1 MEILEYDD
9 MTIGGF
15 IRGRREQMK
24 LSRNELSRRSY
35 VSRTALEN
43 YESGVTT
50 PSIQTLRKLL
60 KTLGVDEVRIKT

>member
-15 IRGRREQMK
+15 IRSRREQMK
-24 LSRNELSRRSY
+24 LSRNELSRRAY